1 MKYKIQL
8 QEISVPENSSIYKHR
23 TIDVQDIIDDDYMQV
38 NDVLMDG
45 FITQGNGST
54 LFVLTNNGF
63 YEISYEN
70 DIKPISIDTI
80 DNFK

>member
-1 MKYKIQL
+1 MQI
-8 QEISVPENSSIYKHR
+8 
-23 TIDVQDIIDDDYMQV
+23 TDIFMNRFKV
-38 NDVLMDG
+38 SR
-45 FITQGNGST
+45 NGSK

-70 DIKPISIDTI
+70 DIKPISIDTL